1 MGRETVLKAIR
12 NAENKAREIISDA
25 ESEASDII
33 TKARLSA
40 TEIIQSGRSDSESS
54 SQGMISEA
62 RGVAEK
68 KEAKKVSKDGD
79 SSIDS
84 IHKGSDGNREKA
96 VKIVLDSFRT
106 N

>member
-12 NAENKAREIISDA
+12 NAENKAKEIISGA
-25 ESEASDII
+25 ESEASEIV

-40 TEIIQSGRSDSESS
+40 TETIQSGRANSESN

-62 RGVAEK
+62 RGLAENQ
-68 KEAKKVSKDGD
+68 AKKVSKAGD
-79 SSIDS
+79 SSINS
-84 IHKGSDGNREKA
+84 IHQGSDGNREKA
-96 VKIVLDSFRT
+96 VKIVLDAFRS

>member
-12 NAENKAREIISDA
+12 NAENKAKEIISDA

-68 KEAKKVSKDGD
+68 EAKKVSKDGD

-84 IHKGSDGNREKA
+84 IHKGATETEKR
-96 VKIVLDSFRT
+96 LFR
-106 N
+106 

>member
-25 ESEASDII
+25 EYEASDII

-68 KEAKKVSKDGD
+68 EAKKVSKDGD

-96 VKIVLDSFRT
+96 VQIVLDSFRA

>member
-1 MGRETVLKAIR
+1 
-12 NAENKAREIISDA
+12 
-25 ESEASDII
+25 
-33 TKARLSA
+33 
-40 TEIIQSGRSDSESS
+40 
-54 SQGMISEA
+54 MISEA
-62 RGVAEK
+62 RGVAE

-96 VKIVLDSFRT
+96 VQIVLDSFRA

>member
-40 TEIIQSGRSDSESS
+40 TEIIQSGRSDSELN

-62 RGVAEK
+62 RGVAE

-84 IHKGSDGNREKA
+84 IQKGSDGNREKA
-96 VKIVLDSFRT
+96 VKIVLDSFRAD
-106 N
+106 

>member
-40 TEIIQSGRSDSESS
+40 TEIIQSGRLDSESS

-62 RGVAEK
+62 RGVAE

>member
-12 NAENKAREIISDA
+12 DAENSAREIISNA
-25 ESEASDII
+25 ESEASDIV

-40 TEIIQSGRSDSESS
+40 TEIIQSGRSNSESS

-68 KEAKKVSKDGD
+68 EAKKVSKDGD
-79 SSIDS
+79 SSINS
-84 IHKGSDGNREKA
+84 IHDGSDGNRENA
-96 VKIVLDSFRT
+96 VKIVLDAFRT

>member
-40 TEIIQSGRSDSESS
+40 TEIIQSGRSDSETS

-62 RGVAEK
+62 RGVAE

-96 VKIVLDSFRT
+96 VQIVLDSFRA

>member
-12 NAENKAREIISDA
+12 NAEIKAREIISDA
-25 ESEASDII
+25 ESEAADII

-54 SQGMISEA
+54 GQGMISEA
-62 RGVAEK
+62 RGIAE

-79 SSIDS
+79 SSINS
-84 IHKGSDGNREKA
+84 IHKGSDGNRENA
-96 VKIVLDSFRT
+96 VKIVLDAFRT
-106 N
+106 S